1 MSATDTSTPAAR
13 RRAWVDPQRIQA
25 RAERVGGLPVVNAVG
40 DRLGFADLVAR
51 YLDPPD
57 ARCALAA
64 DRVITVLVA
73 NLALG
78 RQPLYGLGAWA
89 TGWDPALLGLDAAQ
103 VGLLNDDRVGRALDE
118 LFTADRASLVT
129 ALGLAAVRAYGID
142 CCELHNDSTS
152 LTLYGAYHAA
162 DGSPRGGQT
171 PARPAR
177 GHSKDHRPDLK
188 QLVWVLTT
196 AADGAVPITYRLA
209 DGNTEDS
216 TTHIAT
222 WDALAAMLG
231 RADFL
236 YVADCKLATRDNMA
250 HIHTRGGRFVTV
262 LPRSR
267 KEDASGRAWL
277 ASGPIAWTEVARRP
291 GKHAADPPEIW
302 WATPAPAP
310 SQDGHRIVW
319 VRSSAKRAH
328 DAAAR
333 AARIDAATAALAALQ
348 AKLASPRCKLTKLT
362 AVQDAARAALDGAGA
377 GRWAHVDVHDDIT
390 PEYRQEGR
398 GRPGRNTRYRRV
410 DRHHFRLSWTIDAGR
425 VAHDAA
431 SDGCFPLITNDHDL
445 TPAELLAAYKGQPHL
460 ERRHATLK
468 GVLHAA
474 PVELKSDTRIDAF
487 AFCLYTALLVHALIE
502 RQLRQAMTAAGI
514 RHLPLYHED
523 RTCKTPTAARVLE
536 ILEPLTRTH
545 VTHESH
551 TLTVIQPAPTPLQ
564 HQLLDLLDIPTDAY
578 THPPTS
584 PDREIRP
591 KSLT

>member
-1 MSATDTSTPAAR
+1 MSATHAGTVTAGQGV
-13 RRAWVDPQRIQA
+13 WVDPERIQA
-25 RAERVGGLPVVNAVG
+25 RAERVGGLPVVNAVL
-40 DRLGFADLVAR
+40 DRLGLVDLVAR
-51 YLDPPD
+51 CLDEPD
-57 ARCALAA
+57 VRCVLPT
-64 DRVITVLVA
+64 DRVIAVLVA

-89 TGWDPALLGLDAAQ
+89 TGWDPALLGLDAGQ

-118 LFTADRASLVT
+118 LFAADRASLVT
-129 ALGLAAVRAYGID
+129 ALGLAAVRAYAID
-142 CCELHNDSTS
+142 CSELHNDSTS
-152 LTLYGAYHAA
+152 LTLYGAYHGA
-162 DGSPRGGQT
+162 DRQTRVGQA

-188 QLVWVLTT
+188 QLVWILTT

-209 DGNTEDS
+209 DGNAEDS

-231 RADFL
+231 RTDFL

-267 KEDASGRAWL
+267 KEDAAGRAWL
-277 ASGPIAWTEVARRP
+277 AGGPIAWTEVARRP
-291 GKHAADPPEIW
+291 GKRTTDPPAIW

-310 SQDGHRIVW
+310 SAEGHRIVW
-319 VRSSAKRAH
+319 MRSSVKRAH

-333 AARIDAATAALAALQ
+333 ADRIDAATAALAALQ
-348 AKLASPRCKLTKLT
+348 AKLVSPRCKLSKLH
-362 AVQDAARAALDGAGA
+362 AVEDAARAAVDDAGA
-377 GRWAHVDVHDDIT
+377 GRWVRADAHDDIT
-390 PEYRQEGR
+390 PEYRQDGR
-398 GRPGRNTRYRRV
+398 GRPGPNTRYRRI
-410 DRHHFRLSWTIDAGR
+410 DRHHFRLSWTVDAGR

-431 SDGCFPLITNDHDL
+431 SDGCFPFVANDDGL

-487 AFCLYTALLVHALIE
+487 AFCLYAALLVHALIE
-502 RQLRQAMTAAGI
+502 RQLRQAMAAAGI
-514 RHLPLYHED
+514 GQLPLYHED
-523 RTCKTPTAARVLE
+523 RACKTPTAARVLE

-545 VTHESH
+545 IVHESR
-551 TLTVIQPAPTPLQ
+551 TLTVIEPALTPLQ
-564 HQLLDLLDIPTDAY
+564 RQLLDLLDIPQTP
-578 THPPTS
+578 TTPTS
-584 PDREIRP
+584 HDR
-591 KSLT
+591 